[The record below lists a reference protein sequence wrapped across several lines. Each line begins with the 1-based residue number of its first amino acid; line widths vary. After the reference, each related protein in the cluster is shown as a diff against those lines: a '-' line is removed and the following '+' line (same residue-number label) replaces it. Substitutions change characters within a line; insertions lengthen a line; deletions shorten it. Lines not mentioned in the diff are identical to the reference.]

1 MLLRKRIAS
10 LAVAA
15 FGALALLVGPA
26 GADPSGG
33 ANNVVL
39 AQLTTDGA
47 TLARA
52 TTQVVPAAGD
62 TVTSAN
68 IATAINAGCVGCHTT
83 AVAVQILIV
92 TGSPSYFTP
101 GNFAGAFNGGC
112 DSCGAFAYARQHW
125 LQVNGPARLSGTAQL
140 RIAQL
145 RLEIADAAASILP
158 SDVATDP
165 CVTPDESSPPCP
177 TRDEQLDEKLS
188 GLTNE
193 LIDVVT
199 TDLEAAGASTR
210 LLLDRTQETS
220 PSP

>member
-1 MLLRKRIAS
+1 

-15 FGALALLVGPA
+15 FAALALLVGTA

-39 AQLTTDGA
+39 VQLSNDGA
-47 TLARA
+47 TSARA
-52 TTQVVPAAGD
+52 NTQVVPVAGD

-68 IATAINAGCVGCHTT
+68 IATAINAGCVGCHST

-92 TGSPSYFTP
+92 TGNPSVFTP

-112 DSCGAFAYARQHW
+112 DSCGAYAYARQHW
-125 LQVNGPARLSGTAQL
+125 VQVTGPAQLSGAAQFRVAQL
-140 RIAQL
+140 RS
-145 RLEIADAAASILP
+145 EIRDAAASILP

-165 CVTPDESSPPCP
+165 CLTLDCP
-177 TRDEQLDEKLS
+177 TRDQQLDEKLN

-199 TDLEAAGASTR
+199 TDLQASGASTR
-210 LLLDRTQETS
+210 SVLDRVQETS
-220 PSP
+220 PDA